1 MKSVLLTRSWEAN
14 LETTQ
19 EINNHGLNFHYINCP
34 VIKYKTLDFDANILK
49 NYSNIIITSKYAA
62 TIINNLS
69 CRDLI
74 TASSN
79 KLDSVDK
86 PLDYKHNI
94 WVVGDKSREILI
106 NKGFKIA
113 YAGKNVDDL
122 IQHFPA
128 DLYEQAI
135 YLSSNEITKDL
146 PDKIKR
152 YIIYNVEYLNDLPLS
167 VVKELKNSVDFILVY
182 SQNSAKTLLKLLN
195 ENNLLEY
202 LQNSLVIAISSKVA
216 NIVRP
221 FLKNVVYCD
230 DQNPNDLIK
239 LLFENAKIQ

>member
-19 EINNHGLNFHYINCP
+19 EIGKYFHYINCP
-34 VIKYKTLDFDANILK
+34 IIKYKTLDFDANILK
-49 NYSNIIITSKYAA
+49 NYLNIIVTSKYAA
-62 TIINNLS
+62 IIIAKCELN
-69 CRDLI
+69 
-74 TASSN
+74 
-79 KLDSVDK
+79 
-86 PLDYKHNI
+86 HNI

-106 NKGFKIA
+106 NKGFTIA

-122 IQHFPA
+122 MQHFPD

-152 YIIYNVEYLNDLPLS
+152 YIIYNVEYLNELPLS
-167 VVKELKNSVDFILVY
+167 VVKELKNPVDFILLY
-182 SQNSAKTLLKLLN
+182 SQNSAKTLLKLLS

-202 LQNSLVIAISSKVA
+202 LQNSLVIAISLKVA

-221 FLKNVVYCD
+221 FFKNVVYCD